1 MSDVTP
7 VNEFQ
12 IMDRADEQQILDEL
26 QGHYLTEFVYSFH
39 AGNKDVIG
47 LSWAGIKELAY
58 RYGGI
63 QVESCSIEEKTDFWL
78 VTCKAL
84 DIVKKNS
91 RFGVA
96 TQNKMMKRRD
106 GSSEVDEFA
115 LQKATSKAQRNAI
128 RALMPEIAVKQY
140 IDKFMAE
147 KQGKP
152 TTPFKRVEPTEKQV
166 PKDVTPEQPKAEDE
180 QVPVSYQLNSWIK
193 PEIYA
198 LLNQSEEGSDIILK
212 PKERLEATDFKAVCA
227 AVEHF
232 HGKWVGVDGVWVIPN
247 A

>member
-1 MSDVTP
+1 MTQENKS
-7 VNEFQ
+7 EFQ

-26 QGHYLTEFVYSFH
+26 QGHYLTEFVYSFR
-39 AGNKDVIG
+39 AGGKDVIG

-63 QVESCSIEEKTDFWL
+63 QVESCTIEDKGDFWL

-84 DIVKKNS
+84 DIERKNS

-96 TQNKMMKRRD
+96 TQSKTMKHRD
-106 GSSEVDEFA
+106 GSTETDDFA

-140 IDKFMAE
+140 IDKFLAE
-147 KQGKP
+147 KQGKS

-166 PKDVTPEQPKAEDE
+166 PKDVTPEQPKAEGE

-198 LLNQSEEGSDIILK
+198 NLTMSEEGSDIILK
-212 PKERLEATDFKAVCA
+212 PKERLEAPDFKAVCA

-232 HGKWVGVDGVWVIPN
+232 HGCWSKEAGVWVIPN